1 MFLKFADRINNTILI
16 LVGSIIAAFAIS
28 EFLSP
33 NHIFDGG
40 VVGVSMILEHFT
52 PIQLSILTII
62 INIPFLI
69 FAWKNIGH
77 MFILKAGAAMANMS
91 IFLAIFESMKAT
103 TRDPLLATVYGG
115 VALGFGVGLVL
126 RGGGCL
132 DGTEI
137 IGIII
142 SRKTT
147 LSVGNVVFMINII
160 IYIIAG
166 VLFGLD
172 HGLYSI
178 IMYFISSKIIDMIES
193 GMDQAKAIMI
203 VTEDGRK
210 IADALYEE
218 FGRTVTFISG
228 QGLVSGTGKD
238 ILYCVVTRAEIHDI
252 RKMLNSMDVEAF
264 TTVSDVNEI
273 IGRHIKKK
281 KSESY

>member
-1 MFLKFADRINNTILI
+1 
-16 LVGSIIAAFAIS
+16 
-28 EFLSP
+28 
-33 NHIFDGG
+33 
-40 VVGVSMILEHFT
+40 
-52 PIQLSILTII
+52 
-62 INIPFLI
+62 
-69 FAWKNIGH
+69 
-77 MFILKAGAAMANMS
+77 
-91 IFLAIFESMKAT
+91 
-103 TRDPLLATVYGG
+103 
-115 VALGFGVGLVL
+115 
-126 RGGGCL
+126 
-132 DGTEI
+132 
-137 IGIII
+137 
-142 SRKTT
+142 
-147 LSVGNVVFMINII
+147 MINII

-166 VLFGLD
+166 FLFGLD

-210 IADALYEE
+210 IADALYEK

>member
-40 VVGVSMILEHFT
+40 VVGVSMILEQFT

-69 FAWKNIGH
+69 FAWKNLGH

-91 IFLAIFESMKAT
+91 IFLAIFESMEAT

-210 IADALYEE
+210 IADALYEK